1 MNKPITLSL
10 VKFDDIKSKA
20 VAAVSAI
27 DLTKPVGIFDEKG
40 IKKAKQNHAA
50 VKKVSND
57 IEAIRVEVKAPALEF
72 GRAVDARAKELQ
84 AAIAPQLAAAKK
96 IIDDV
101 ERERQAYM
109 LKRRNER
116 EKSLTDAGA
125 TFAAGAYRCGT
136 LVYTAEIL
144 DIDDDAAFAA
154 VVDAV
159 AAEKVKVDADL
170 AAFQA
175 LQQQRA
181 KEVVQQ
187 PTAQATSAASPP
199 RGFDFFA
206 PSEEYKSPAAL
217 DEYRRGADAM
227 REIAIAAIQKYS
239 KRSEMIAEIKNANV

>member
-20 VAAVSAI
+20 VTAASAI
-27 DLTKPVGIFDEKG
+27 ELTKPVGIFDEKG
-40 IKKAKQNHAA
+40 IKKAKQNYTA

-57 IEAIRVEVKAPALEF
+57 IESIRVEVKAPALEF

-84 AAIAPQLAAAKK
+84 AAITPQLAAAKK
-96 IIDDV
+96 IVDDV

-125 TFAAGAYRCGT
+125 VFAGGAYRCGT
-136 LVYTAEIL
+136 LVYTAEVL
-144 DIDDDAAFAA
+144 EIDDDAAFTA

-159 AAEKVKVDADL
+159 AAEKVKVDAEL
-170 AAFQA
+170 AAFNA

-187 PTAQATSAASPP
+187 PTAQVSQSQ
-199 RGFDFFA
+199 GVSFSDFMA
-206 PSEEYKSPAAL
+206 GDDTPAATT
-217 DEYRRGADAM
+217 DDYRRGYDAM

-239 KRSEMIAEIKNANV
+239 KRSEMIAEIKSANV

>member
-27 DLTKPVGIFDEKG
+27 ELTKPVGIFDEKG

-96 IIDDV
+96 IVDDV

-144 DIDDDAAFAA
+144 DIDDAAFTA
-154 VVDAV
+154 VVDAI

-170 AAFQA
+170 AAFNA

-206 PSEEYKSPAAL
+206 PSDEYKSPAAT

>member
-187 PTAQATSAASPP
+187 PTAQVAQSTN
-199 RGFDFFA
+199 GKEFFDFMA
-206 PSEEYKSPAAL
+206 GDDTPATTT
-217 DEYRRGADAM
+217 DDYRRGADAM

-239 KRSEMIAEIKNANV
+239 KRSEMIAEIKSANV